1 MSGAARRVL
10 RYAPTRRLWPAGIA
24 LAACVPFL
32 PSLHGQFLYW
42 DDLTNFLM
50 NEGYRGLGWP
60 QLRYMFTT
68 TLLGHWIPLTW
79 LTLGVNYALGGMNPW
94 GYHLGNLLLHAANAV
109 CFYFVA
115 RRLLASASRETSPS
129 VVESGPA
136 CAGAAFAALIFAVHP
151 LRVESVAWITERRDV
166 LSGLFF
172 LLSILFYLR
181 AAEGGGPIGGRWRTA
196 SLLAFAAAF
205 LSKSIVMTL
214 PGVLLL
220 LDLYPLRRMRLG
232 WRALL
237 LEKSPYAAVTAI
249 GAAVTILALRIGASP
264 SAWSQLEG
272 SARIGIVAYALWFFP
287 SRWIWPVG
295 LSPLYELPSRVDL
308 WQGRFLGP
316 LLALVAVTACLV
328 LLRRRAPWALAA
340 WVYSALVLLPV
351 SGIVPAGFQLAH
363 DRYSYLSGLGFALM
377 AGGALWALLRAA
389 AAGRLGPPT
398 AALALAIAG
407 LLVLGLGTASWAQTR
422 IWRDSDSLWER
433 AVALDADCVVCAN
446 NLAAAIVRRP
456 ELSPAMIDRAEAL
469 VRHAI
474 ELRADHFTSYDTL
487 GVILT
492 HRGLTAQAE
501 EAFRQALRLAPNQ
514 VGPAANLGALLA
526 RQGRYAEALPLLRK
540 AMATQPAFA
549 GLQRNLGYALRNHG
563 IELARQG
570 RLDEAVPLLTEASQI
585 LTQDPDTHRNL
596 GQALVERG
604 RGAEAVPVLE
614 RALTLD
620 GGSEAT
626 RFLLAQARLQAA
638 PAR

>member
-1 MSGAARRVL
+1 MNPS
-10 RYAPTRRLWPAGIA
+10 RLFWPVGIA
-24 LAACVPFL
+24 LAASLPFL
-32 PSLHGQFLYW
+32 PSLQGQFLYW
-42 DDLTNFLM
+42 DDVTNFLM

-60 QLRYMFTT
+60 QLRYMLTT

-94 GYHLGNLLLHAANAV
+94 GYHLGNLLLHSANAV
-109 CFYFVA
+109 CLYFIA
-115 RRLLASASRETSPS
+115 RRLLASASGETPAR
-129 VVESGPA
+129 VIESMPA
-136 CAGAAFAALIFAVHP
+136 RVGAAFAALVFAVHP

-181 AAEGGGPIGGRWRTA
+181 ATDGGGFIRGRWRTA

-220 LDLYPLRRMRLG
+220 LDVYPLRRLRLG

-237 LEKSPYAAVTAI
+237 LEKWPYAAITAA
-249 GAAVTILALRIGASP
+249 GAVVAMLALRIGASA
-264 SAWSQLEG
+264 SAWSQTG
-272 SARIGIVAYALWFFP
+272 MSARVGVVAYAFWFYP
-287 SRWIWPVG
+287 SRWAWPVG
-295 LSPLYELPSRVDL
+295 LSPLYELPPRVDL

-316 LLALVAVTACLV
+316 LLALVAVTTCLI

-351 SGIVPAGFQLAH
+351 SGIVHAGFQLAH
-363 DRYSYLSGLGFALM
+363 DRYSYLSGLGFAVV
-377 AGGALWALLRAA
+377 AGGALWALLRAEG
-389 AAGRLGPPT
+389 AGRLGRAPVT
-398 AALALAIAG
+398 LALAVAVVV
-407 LLVLGLGTASWAQTR
+407 VLGLGAASWGQTR

-446 NLAAAIVRRP
+446 NLAAALVRRREP
-456 ELSPAMIDRAEAL
+456 SSAVIDRAEAL

-492 HRGLTAQAE
+492 NRGRTAQAE
-501 EAFRQALRLAPNQ
+501 EAFRHALSLAPNQ
-514 VGPAANLGALLA
+514 GAPAANLGALLA
-526 RQGRYAEALPLLRK
+526 RQGRYAEAVPWLRK
-540 AMATQPAFA
+540 ATAAQPAFP
-549 GLQRNLGYALRNHG
+549 GLRSNLGYALRNHG

-570 RLDEAVPLLTEASQI
+570 KLDEAVSLLTEASQI

-596 GQALVERG
+596 GQALMERG
-604 RGAEAVPVLE
+604 RGADAVPVLE
-614 RALTLD
+614 RALALD

-626 RFLLAQARLQAA
+626 RFLLAQARLQAG
-638 PAR
+638 PRPTPR

>member
-1 MSGAARRVL
+1 MLSRL
-10 RYAPTRRLWPAGIA
+10 LWPAGIA
-24 LAACVPFL
+24 LAACLPFL
-32 PSLHGQFLYW
+32 PSLQGQFLYW
-42 DDLTNFLM
+42 DDVTNFLM

-79 LTLGVNYALGGMNPW
+79 LTLGINYALGGMNPW
-94 GYHLGNLLLHAANAV
+94 GYHLGNLLLHSANAV
-109 CFYFVA
+109 CLYFIA
-115 RRLLASASRETSPS
+115 RRLLASASGETPAR
-129 VVESGPA
+129 VIESMPDR
-136 CAGAAFAALIFAVHP
+136 AGAAFAALIFAVHP

-181 AAEGGGPIGGRWRTA
+181 ATDSGGFISGRWRTA

-220 LDLYPLRRMRLG
+220 LDIYPLRRLRLR

-237 LEKSPYAAVTAI
+237 LEKWPYAAITVV
-249 GAAVTILALRIGASP
+249 GAVVAMLALRIGASA
-264 SAWSQLEG
+264 SAWSQTG
-272 SARIGIVAYALWFFP
+272 MGARVGVVAYAFWFYP
-287 SRWIWPVG
+287 SRWVWPVG
-295 LSPLYELPSRVDL
+295 LSPLYELPPRVDL
-308 WQGRFLGP
+308 SQGRFLGS

-340 WVYSALVLLPV
+340 WAYSALVLLPV

-363 DRYSYLSGLGFALM
+363 DRYSYLSGLGFAVV
-377 AGGALWALLRAA
+377 AGGALGALLRAGG
-389 AAGRLGPPT
+389 AGRLSRAPATLVLGV
-398 AALALAIAG
+398 AVVV
-407 LLVLGLGTASWAQTR
+407 VLGLGAASWGQTR
-422 IWRDSDSLWER
+422 IWHDSDSLWER
-433 AVALDADCVVCAN
+433 AVALDADCVICAN
-446 NLAAAIVRRP
+446 NLAAAIVRRREP
-456 ELSPAMIDRAEAL
+456 SPAMIDRAETL
-469 VRHAI
+469 VRQAI

-492 HRGLTAQAE
+492 NRGRTAQAE
-501 EAFRQALRLAPNQ
+501 EAFRQALSLAPNQ
-514 VGPAANLGALLA
+514 TGPAANLGALLA
-526 RQGRYAEALPLLRK
+526 RQGRYAEAVPWLRK
-540 AMATQPAFA
+540 ATAAQPAFP
-549 GLQRNLGYALRNHG
+549 GRRTNLGYALRNHG

-570 RLDEAVPLLTEASQI
+570 RLDEAVSLLAEASQV

-596 GQALVERG
+596 GQALMERG

-614 RALTLD
+614 RALALD

-626 RFLLAQARLQAA
+626 RFLLTQARLQAGL
-638 PAR
+638 PTLK

>member
-1 MSGAARRVL
+1 MLSRL
-10 RYAPTRRLWPAGIA
+10 LWPAGIA
-24 LAACVPFL
+24 LAACLPFL
-32 PSLHGQFLYW
+32 PSLQGQFLYW
-42 DDLTNFLM
+42 DDVPNFLM

-115 RRLLASASRETSPS
+115 RRLLASASGEMSGS
-129 VVESGPA
+129 VLESVPA

-181 AAEGGGPIGGRWRTA
+181 ATESGGLIGGRWRTA
-196 SLLAFAAAF
+196 SLLAFVAAF

-214 PGVLLL
+214 PGALLL
-220 LDLYPLRRMRLG
+220 LDVYPLRRTRLG

-237 LEKSPYAAVTAI
+237 LEKWPYVAI
-249 GAAVTILALRIGASP
+249 TTVGAAVALLALRIGTSA
-264 SAWSQLEG
+264 SAWSQSAG
-272 SARIGIVAYALWFFP
+272 GARIGIVAYAFWFFP
-287 SRWIWPVG
+287 SRWVWPVR
-295 LSPLYELPSRVDL
+295 LSPLYELPSRVDPL
-308 WQGRFLGP
+308 QGRFLGP
-316 LLALVAVTACLV
+316 LLAFVAVTACLV

-340 WVYSALVLLPV
+340 WAYSALVLLPV

-363 DRYSYLSGLGFALM
+363 DRYSYLSGLGFAVI
-377 AGGALWALLRAA
+377 AGSAVWALLRAGTM
-389 AAGRLGPPT
+389 GRLGAAT
-398 AALALAIAG
+398 AAPVLAVAG
-407 LLVLGLGTASWAQTR
+407 LLVLGLGAASWAQTR

-433 AVALDADCVVCAN
+433 AVALDADCVICAN
-446 NLAAAIVRRP
+446 NLAAAITRRREP
-456 ELSPAMIDRAEAL
+456 SPAMIIRAEAL

-474 ELRADHFTSYDTL
+474 ELRPDHSTSYDTL
-487 GVILT
+487 GAILV
-492 HRGLTAQAE
+492 HRELTAQAE
-501 EAFRQALRLAPNQ
+501 EAFRQALKLAPNQ

-526 RQGRYAEALPLLRK
+526 RQGRYTEALPWLRK
-540 AMATQPAFA
+540 AVATQPASPDFR
-549 GLQRNLGYALRNHG
+549 RNLGYALRNHG
-563 IELARQG
+563 SDLARQG
-570 RLDEAVPLLTEASQI
+570 RLDEAMPLLAEASQI

-596 GQALVERG
+596 GRALMESG

-614 RALTLD
+614 RALALD

-626 RFLLAQARLQAA
+626 RFLLTQARLRAGL
-638 PAR
+638 PTLR

>member
-1 MSGAARRVL
+1 V
-10 RYAPTRRLWPAGIA
+10 TRLLWPAGIA

-32 PSLHGQFLYW
+32 PSLQGRFLYW
-42 DDLTNFLM
+42 DDVTNFLM

-115 RRLLASASRETSPS
+115 RRLLASASHETSSS
-129 VVESGPA
+129 VVASGPA

-172 LLSILFYLR
+172 LLSIHFYLR
-181 AAEGGGPIGGRWRTA
+181 AAEGGGLIGRRWRTA

-220 LDLYPLRRMRLG
+220 LDLYPLRRTRLG

-237 LEKSPYAAVTAI
+237 LEKWPYAAMTAV
-249 GAAVTILALRIGASP
+249 GAAVTILALRVGASP
-264 SAWSQLEG
+264 SAWTQSG
-272 SARIGIVAYALWFFP
+272 AGARVGIVSYAFWFFP
-287 SRWIWPVG
+287 SRWVWPVG
-295 LSPLYELPSRVDL
+295 LSPLYELPPRVDL
-308 WQGRFLGP
+308 LQWRFLGP
-316 LLALVAVTACLV
+316 LLALVAVTACLI

-340 WVYSALVLLPV
+340 WAYSALVLLPV

-407 LLVLGLGTASWAQTR
+407 LLVLGLGAASWAQTT
-422 IWRDSDSLWER
+422 IWRDSDSLWEH
-433 AVALDADCVVCAN
+433 AVVLDAECVVCAN
-446 NLAAAIVRRP
+446 NLAAAIVRRR

-540 AMATQPAFA
+540 AVATQPAFA

-596 GQALVERG
+596 GQALMERG
-604 RGAEAVPVLE
+604 RGAEAVSVLE
-614 RALTLD
+614 RALALD

>member
-1 MSGAARRVL
+1 MLSRL
-10 RYAPTRRLWPAGIA
+10 LWPAGIA
-24 LAACVPFL
+24 LAACLPFL
-32 PSLHGQFLYW
+32 PSLQGQFLYW
-42 DDLTNFLM
+42 DDVTNFLM
-50 NEGYRGLGWP
+50 NEGYRGLGWL

-79 LTLGVNYALGGMNPW
+79 LTLGINYALGGMNPW

-109 CFYFVA
+109 CLYFIA
-115 RRLLASASRETSPS
+115 RRLLASASGEMSGS
-129 VVESGPA
+129 VLESVPA

-181 AAEGGGPIGGRWRTA
+181 ATDGGGFISGRWRTA

-220 LDLYPLRRMRLG
+220 LDVYPLRRLRLD

-237 LEKSPYAAVTAI
+237 LEKLPYAAIAVV
-249 GAAVTILALRIGASP
+249 GAVVAMLALRIGASA
-264 SAWSQLEG
+264 SAWSQTG
-272 SARIGIVAYALWFFP
+272 MGARVGVVAYAFWFYP
-287 SRWIWPVG
+287 SRWVWPVG
-295 LSPLYELPSRVDL
+295 LSPLYELPPRVDL
-308 WQGRFLGP
+308 SQGRFLGP

-328 LLRRRAPWALAA
+328 LLRQRAPWALAA
-340 WVYSALVLLPV
+340 WAYSSLVLLPV
-351 SGIVPAGFQLAH
+351 SGIVHAGFQLAH
-363 DRYSYLSGLGFALM
+363 DRYSYLSGLGFAVV
-377 AGGALWALLRAA
+377 AGGALWALLRAGGA
-389 AAGRLGPPT
+389 DRLGRAPAT
-398 AALALAIAG
+398 LALAVAVVV
-407 LLVLGLGTASWAQTR
+407 VLGLGAASWGQTR

-446 NLAAAIVRRP
+446 NLAAAIVRRR
-456 ELSPAMIDRAEAL
+456 ESSPAMIDRAEGL

-492 HRGLTAQAE
+492 NRGRTAQAE
-501 EAFRQALRLAPNQ
+501 EAFRQALSLAPNQ
-514 VGPAANLGALLA
+514 AGPAANLGALLA
-526 RQGRYAEALPLLRK
+526 RQGRYAEAVPWLRK
-540 AMATQPAFA
+540 AAAAQPAFP
-549 GLQRNLGYALRNHG
+549 GLRSNLGYALRNHG

-570 RLDEAVPLLTEASQI
+570 RLDKAVSLLAEASQI

-596 GQALVERG
+596 GQALMESG

-614 RALTLD
+614 RALALD
-620 GGSEAT
+620 GSSEAT
-626 RFLLAQARLQAA
+626 RFLLTQARHQAGR
-638 PAR
+638 PTLR

>member
-1 MSGAARRVL
+1 M
-10 RYAPTRRLWPAGIA
+10 TRRLWPAGIA

-32 PSLHGQFLYW
+32 PSLQGQFLYW
-42 DDLTNFLM
+42 DDVTNFLM

-60 QLRYMFTT
+60 HLRYMFTT

-115 RRLLASASRETSPS
+115 RRLLASASRETSPRI
-129 VVESGPA
+129 VESGPA

-181 AAEGGGPIGGRWRTA
+181 AAEGGGLIGGRWRTA

-220 LDLYPLRRMRLG
+220 LDLYPLRRTHLG

-237 LEKSPYAAVTAI
+237 VEKWPYAAITAV
-249 GAAVTILALRIGASP
+249 GAAVTILALRVGASP
-264 SAWSQLEG
+264 SAWSQSG
-272 SARIGIVAYALWFFP
+272 AGARVGIVSYAFWFFP
-287 SRWIWPVG
+287 SR
-295 LSPLYELPSRVDL
+295 
-308 WQGRFLGP
+308 LGP

-340 WVYSALVLLPV
+340 WVYSAFVLLPV

-407 LLVLGLGTASWAQTR
+407 LLVLSLGAASWAQTR

-433 AVALDADCVVCAN
+433 AVALDADCVVCSN
-446 NLAAAIVRRP
+446 NLAAAIVRRR

-492 HRGLTAQAE
+492 HRGLTGQAE

-540 AMATQPAFA
+540 AVATQPAFA
-549 GLQRNLGYALRNHG
+549 GLQRNLSYALRNHG

-614 RALTLD
+614 RALALD

-626 RFLLAQARLQAA
+626 RFLLTQARLQAA

>member
-1 MSGAARRVL
+1 MPSRL
-10 RYAPTRRLWPAGIA
+10 LWPAGIA

-32 PSLHGQFLYW
+32 PSLQGQFLYW
-42 DDLTNFLM
+42 DDVTNFLM

-60 QLRYMFTT
+60 QLRYMLTT

-94 GYHLGNLLLHAANAV
+94 GYHLGNLLLHSGNAV
-109 CFYFVA
+109 CLYLIA
-115 RRLLASASRETSPS
+115 RRLLASASGETPAR
-129 VVESGPA
+129 VIESMPA
-136 CAGAAFAALIFAVHP
+136 RVGAAFAALVFAVHP

-181 AAEGGGPIGGRWRTA
+181 ATDGGGPINGRWRTA

-214 PGVLLL
+214 PAVLLL
-220 LDLYPLRRMRLG
+220 LDVYPLRRTRLG

-237 LEKSPYAAVTAI
+237 LEKWPYAAITVVGSVVAM
-249 GAAVTILALRIGASP
+249 LALRIGASA
-264 SAWSQLEG
+264 SAWSQTG
-272 SARIGIVAYALWFFP
+272 VGARVGVVAYAFWFFP
-287 SRWIWPVG
+287 SRWLWPLG
-295 LSPLYELPSRVDL
+295 LSPLYELPPRVDL
-308 WQGRFLGP
+308 SQGRFLGP

-340 WVYSALVLLPV
+340 WVYSSLVLLPV
-351 SGIVPAGFQLAH
+351 SGIVHAGFQLAH
-363 DRYSYLSGLGFALM
+363 DRYSYLSGLGFAVVS
-377 AGGALWALLRAA
+377 GGALWALLRAGDA
-389 AAGRLGPPT
+389 ARPGRAPAT
-398 AALALAIAG
+398 LALAVAVVV
-407 LLVLGLGTASWAQTR
+407 VLGLGAASWGQTR
-422 IWRDSDSLWER
+422 IWRDSDALWER

-446 NLAAAIVRRP
+446 NLAAAIVRRREP
-456 ELSPAMIDRAEAL
+456 SPAMIDRAEAL

-492 HRGLTAQAE
+492 SRGQTAQAE
-501 EAFRQALRLAPNQ
+501 EAFRQAVSLAPNQ
-514 VGPAANLGALLA
+514 AAPAANLGALLA
-526 RQGRYAEALPLLRK
+526 RQGRYAEAVPWLRK
-540 AMATQPAFA
+540 AAAAQPAFP
-549 GLQRNLGYALRNHG
+549 GLRSNLGYALRNHG

-570 RLDEAVPLLTEASQI
+570 RLDEAVSLLAEASQI

-596 GQALVERG
+596 GQALMERG

-614 RALTLD
+614 RALALD

-626 RFLLAQARLQAA
+626 RFLLTQARLQAGWAA
-638 PAR
+638 PR

>member
-1 MSGAARRVL
+1 MLSRL
-10 RYAPTRRLWPAGIA
+10 LWPAGIA
-24 LAACVPFL
+24 LAACLPFL
-32 PSLHGQFLYW
+32 PSLQGQFLYW
-42 DDLTNFLM
+42 DDVTNFVM
-50 NEGYRGLGWP
+50 NEGYRGLGWL

-79 LTLGVNYALGGMNPW
+79 LTLGINYALGGMNAW

-109 CFYFVA
+109 CLYFIA
-115 RRLLASASRETSPS
+115 RRLLASASGETPAR
-129 VVESGPA
+129 VIESMPDR
-136 CAGAAFAALIFAVHP
+136 AGAAFAALIFAVHP

-181 AAEGGGPIGGRWRTA
+181 ATDGDGFISGRWRTA

-220 LDLYPLRRMRLG
+220 LDVYPLRRLRLG

-237 LEKSPYAAVTAI
+237 LEKWPYAAITVV
-249 GAAVTILALRIGASP
+249 GAVVAMLALRIGASA
-264 SAWSQLEG
+264 SAWSQTG
-272 SARIGIVAYALWFFP
+272 MGARVGVVAYAFWFYP
-287 SRWIWPVG
+287 SRWVWPVG
-295 LSPLYELPSRVDL
+295 LSPLYELPPRVDL
-308 WQGRFLGP
+308 SQGRFLGP

-340 WVYSALVLLPV
+340 WAYSSLVVLPV
-351 SGIVPAGFQLAH
+351 SGIVHAGFQLAH
-363 DRYSYLSGLGFALM
+363 DRYSYLSGLGFAVV
-377 AGGALWALLRAA
+377 AGGALWALLRAGGA
-389 AAGRLGPPT
+389 DRLGRAPAT
-398 AALALAIAG
+398 LALAVAVVV
-407 LLVLGLGTASWAQTR
+407 VLGLGAASWGQTR

-433 AVALDADCVVCAN
+433 AVALDADCAVCAN
-446 NLAAAIVRRP
+446 NLAAAIVRRR
-456 ELSPAMIDRAEAL
+456 ESSPAMIDRAEGL

-492 HRGLTAQAE
+492 NRGRTAQAE
-501 EAFRQALRLAPNQ
+501 EAFRQALSLAPNQ
-514 VGPAANLGALLA
+514 AAPAANLGALLA
-526 RQGRYAEALPLLRK
+526 RQGRYAEAVPWLRK
-540 AMATQPAFA
+540 AAAAQPAFP
-549 GLQRNLGYALRNHG
+549 GLRSNLGYALRNHG

-570 RLDEAVPLLTEASQI
+570 RLDEAVSLLAEASQI

-596 GQALVERG
+596 GQALMERG

-614 RALTLD
+614 RALALD

-626 RFLLAQARLQAA
+626 RFLLIQARLQAGR
-638 PAR
+638 PTLR